1 MAPVRWH
8 AHESCW
14 LKKTSAVACNS
25 VGYEPK
31 VAWVGAMSSLTLR
44 RSRRSREETADERL
58 DRLIGLE
65 LRARAAER
73 GENQAVPELR
83 RLHVEQGGRPS
94 GSGLAVA
101 DREQP
106 EGRPEDAVEGL
117 VPLFDN
123 LGLGLREADGLRGPV
138 DQGVHEGS
146 RAGLALPNDHGNQDR
161 VLLQADGLRMIQGQ
175 GRRSE
180 HLGQGDSGQVQGAGI
195 ALQHGIEGGARALHP
210 GDALLRPPGLP
221 AEPEG
226 ARNLM
231 GPLHV
236 PVQALPMEIPGQSF
250 QGPVVVPTMGATG
263 GPEVE
268 LLPAERDHGFSFD
281 AALSWTQ
288 RRLDGL
294 MRSTENV
301 QDGRPNRDEVGSG
314 GIRAHGTADQ
324 HGGGSNGSDLAEA
337 ELERIRQNCL
347 REAELRFQTEIR
359 RLRGEEVASYHT
371 ATSGENQAL
380 NSRSQMAM
388 GEPSGLQAGARGSTR
403 ITPAGDQGG
412 SWGVPGNVG
421 EEVRQQVGTSG
432 QPIGT
437 PAPLRTEP
445 QGTPDLGHRGP
456 PDSAARGVDLWSGQW
471 SQDRSHGNGGH
482 RAEHLPQMGQA
493 PVPQGVMERPPG
505 LPAMYGEAVRGTD
518 LPALPLLG
526 GDQAPLL
533 FGDWL
538 TLVAPAMYDLSQGSR
553 QWWDQVIHEVEDL
566 YARWLQAS
574 PLQRLRL
581 RPQEGTIPQQL
592 LRVEMKGVTMLLQVL
607 PEPVKKDIVA
617 SRTLSSANILF
628 KLYTLYQPG
637 GGSEKAGLLKQ
648 IVEPKIPHGANDL
661 LMGLR
666 QWRRWISRAQEL
678 GLSLPDPTIMA
689 TVLGR
694 FADSLSKSG
703 GHQMSFRISAA
714 RQELALDHRPTIGST
729 RDFAEYLQAEAEEL
743 SLLNGVKGSAQPVQP
758 PVNPTPTPAVKAL
771 NGGQGIADQGE
782 LKYHK
787 APCRFW
793 KSDEG
798 CRKGAECTYLH
809 DTTDMKGRCFGCG
822 STNHV
827 KKECPVKKVQDPA
840 LKTDK
845 VKKIQ
850 KPRAEKGEKLEKGG
864 KPTSSTSS
872 TVTTEKQ
879 DIKKE
884 NQDGASSIPRDQPE
898 VTQGTPI
905 SATEELLKEAADL
918 LKSLKVQSMKAV
930 RLKSVGEGVYGAPG
944 EFALLDGGATN
955 ALRKAREDEA
965 EFMVPTTVELAHGTT
980 TLYRVP
986 GHQTLLSRTDVEPII
1001 PLGWLVQGGY
1011 HIDWG
1016 REKCIIQHPERGPLR
1031 CELRAGCPVMQRE
1044 AGLALLDD
1052 LEKGRLGRQIPT
1064 TGTSAR
1070 WWMQNFPDLPQRL
1083 LQWTEGQDQTWKS
1096 LGTLPWNRHRRRRLW
1111 KSRGVIVH
1119 LFAGQDHRPWEAWQ
1133 QKGYEV
1139 LCLDVKKGGDLH
1151 NPAVWAFLWEL
1162 ASSNKVIGVI
1172 GGPPCRTV
1180 SRLRMRR
1187 PGPVPLRGR
1196 KPEERWGLAGLAPS
1210 DTQKTDYDSMLLM
1223 KHVALW
1229 KRAEECRVQP
1239 EPTLFLLESPE
1250 DPANY
1255 LTPELADEMPSFWQF
1270 PELQDLQREPGFNL
1284 ISFDQGTM
1292 GHRRCKPT
1300 SLLCNVPQL
1309 QELNGMR
1316 MNGRTKDPLPEAL
1329 EDTIKESESWAKW
1342 APGLVQAIIQAVSST
1357 LDGGT
1362 AQTSCKR
1369 LDTEGFKKHIQNHH
1383 IPFRRDCRH
1392 CMEAM
1397 GQSEPHR
1404 RTKLDGAAYCLS
1416 LDLAG
1421 PFPLGRD
1428 EGFNKRTKAKYIL
1441 VGTVAI
1447 PKLEREGQSEELLPG
1462 KDREAEGEDPHKVP
1476 GELEG
1481 PDPEENLP
1489 EEEEAI
1495 DEVSEDDVKKLNE
1508 RWVQKA
1514 KELSTTVGLQ
1524 QVTML
1529 EVLETRHTKDV
1540 VPAVGRLYAKMKA
1553 YGIPIHRVHSDRER
1567 CFITNSFRDFC
1578 LNRSLFQTMTSGD
1591 TPQENGRVESEICQ
1605 IKRRLRL
1612 MLIES
1617 KLPKANWPNIARWVG
1632 EQRFRLQ
1639 VSQLGIPTKPMIAP
1653 GTKVMVKQKLWNKK
1667 MGALSNPYKRM
1678 TLLGPSPLMSSGWV
1692 VKDGHKIQHARV
1704 VVQESPHSEA
1714 ARLELEEALPRRLHG
1729 KQPPRPDQPRLPQ
1742 PVDSNQDETDLE
1754 NFVPPEDVPEVEY
1767 EPESPLP
1774 EDDEVPALHA
1784 LQAGGESMESTLK
1797 SAHRGEFL
1805 ECENCGLMQPGPG
1818 RSCGFCSMPSSFG
1831 SAAAPCSMPS
1841 SSGSAAASGCISS
1854 SSGLA
1859 PLSCPTTTRSGLA
1872 AMASSMSRSSGLAA
1886 EELTAEVNLG
1896 TVDPGELIE
1905 QIRMEHWAWKHLWNR
1920 ELSRT
1925 VIGAEPAAHHG
1936 EHLEFLEDVLM
1947 DLEEELSGYDQR
1959 EVNHQEKLK
1968 AMAVS
1973 TEENGMT
1980 VHPVLQTYTV
1990 GLAEVRGN
1998 MVEWEGAI
2006 RKELT
2011 SLFETTKALRR
2022 TTVEELASMP
2032 GSDQMEQAPM
2042 KLVATVKAPDGRR
2055 KARLVLCGNMIQSAS
2070 GAPVTASRDS
2080 LGSPLYAGGL
2090 DGVALR
2096 SVLRKAA
2103 ACEWSIASTDVRTA
2117 FLLAPRQSSRL
2128 LVVRPPQ
2135 LLVDHHLATKNERW
2149 VVDHAVYGLETSPK
2163 DWGGYRDSEVAR
2175 MSWSSQGYRHRF
2187 AMSTEPNLWKI
2198 LQAPI
2203 LEDGT
2208 VDEDAETSAGILVT
2222 YVDDLLALGPQDVV
2236 AGALACVRAK
2246 WECSPEEWVSDRAW
2260 MKFCGMELRWKGDQL
2275 LIGQPSYARELVNR
2289 HGSQT
2294 PRSTPAP
2301 KVDPEV
2307 IEEEKTAEQVKQ
2319 AQQVVG
2325 ELLWLAVRTRP
2336 DISYVVSWMGRH
2348 VAKAPKMVCQVAEH
2362 VIGYLQGTLD
2372 YALVYEKCPLE
2383 GEGSLS
2389 EIVALSDASHAPGG
2403 GRGCQGILVTWGG
2416 AAIQWEAKAQPF
2428 AALSSTEAELIG
2440 YVDAMTMGESL
2451 GAIVTAIEGD
2461 RMTERG
2467 RYRLKGDNLS
2477 GLQLLVAPDGPW
2489 RTRHLRLRSYV
2500 LRERISAGDWVA
2512 EHVPGAQLSVDLLT
2526 KPIVVTASWGDFRR
2540 AIGLMEF
2547 KDEVKNT
2554 AKMEKLSGC
2563 LEGLVALSKVFAA
2576 SGVSSVAK
2584 AASAIGLSTLV
2595 ACIHQES
2602 CVERGEKLTT
2612 SEKDLKRARS
2622 NATIGPEAVITRVE
2636 APGRGDIEK
2645 TTGPWKANLKT
2656 CQKKSRENEPD
2667 TGIAEAHQEAQVP
2680 DKVRIQAL
2688 RLGPPSGRSES
2699 AALYQAM
2706 EPPRPFNFYPLTKPE
2721 MIRPPPSGRDR
2732 WERIDARWMVR
2743 WHREWRQK
2751 SFQPVTS
2758 KAPVPG
2764 NQLEE
2769 IRYTVVFYRDER
2781 GEWIRHYFEDLWQ
2794 GPPQYY
2800 NNRQEW
2806 IGFTLFKVRE
2816 EFVNQPVVAT
2826 PARGSMGS
2834 QEGGDQQIIPQGY
2847 IRGGARSRAQAA
2859 GPIVLR
2865 GSIARAF
2872 PDGVLQSVN
2881 TIDNRAAGR
2890 DVVRPSQVPPTSGA
2904 YTPSVAHGGE
2914 VPYHAEEGL
2923 RRPEGLHGDEGE
2935 GRVAESETATSDAV
2949 TEYIREESPAQDP
2962 TDVDPYQYMLSHVVD
2977 TVEDMMWQS
2986 GADLPRPG
2994 DPAPASDGTAYQN
3007 GRRPHVAALRPFVGQ
3022 AFQAGLYVPTPST
3035 EDDTMSQPGE
3045 AITRLLDVNGAA
3057 GDRLGAPEGAG
3068 DRPEEPQGPQ
3078 EPIRRRRVPA
3088 HHRDWV
3094 PPPDGGRNVEILS
3107 NPSVTE
3113 SDDGFELL
3121 LQQWGLN
3128 DWARP
3133 AHALEQ
3139 ILNVFLSE
3147 WRTRWFEIWMVV
3159 PMEQGGVRMNC
3170 CYSCGSPFIFWV
3182 WRRLAWPPAT
3192 SD

>member
-1 MAPVRWH
+1 
-8 AHESCW
+8 
-14 LKKTSAVACNS
+14 
-25 VGYEPK
+25 
-31 VAWVGAMSSLTLR
+31 MSSSILR
-44 RSRRSREETADERL
+44 RSRRPREESADERL
-58 DRLIGLE
+58 DRLIDLE
-65 LRARAAER
+65 LRSRAAR
-73 GENQAVPELR
+73 QTENQMRPELR
-83 RLHVEQGGRPS
+83 RLSVEGGERPT
-94 GSGLAVA
+94 GSGLVNQNQAQLEIPR
-101 DREQP
+101 D
-106 EGRPEDAVEGL
+106 DAVDGL
-117 VPLFDN
+117 VPLFDDLV
-123 LGLGLREADGLRGPV
+123 LGPRDQDGGVHRV
-138 DQGVHEGS
+138 DQGSREGS
-146 RAGLALPNDHGNQDR
+146 RADRALPNEPGFQDR
-161 VLLQADGLRMIQGQ
+161 VVQHVQVLRPLQGQ
-175 GRRSE
+175 GHSLGDRDQDV
-180 HLGQGDSGQVQGAGI
+180 LGQDRGMVGLHQPGRGLGDRVLHHGSDPVHLSGFQEGFQGAGRLLGPMRD
-195 ALQHGIEGGARALHP
+195 AVGEMEGTA
-210 GDALLRPPGLP
+210 
-221 AEPEG
+221 
-226 ARNLM
+226 
-231 GPLHV
+231 
-236 PVQALPMEIPGQSF
+236 QT
-250 QGPVVVPTMGATG
+250 GPVVVPIMGATG
-263 GPEVE
+263 GPDVE
-268 LLPAERDHGFSFD
+268 LLPTERNHGASLGA
-281 AALSWTQ
+281 AALAWTQ
-288 RRLDGL
+288 RQLEGL
-294 MRSTENV
+294 GRSAGN
-301 QDGRPNRDEVGSG
+301 QDDLRSHQGEAIDRGREIPGQGHGGARSG
-314 GIRAHGTADQ
+314 GEHPAGREDRLGRERME
-324 HGGGSNGSDLAEA
+324 SDLAEL

-347 REAELRFQTEIR
+347 REAELRFQTEVR

-371 ATSGENQAL
+371 ATSGETQAL
-380 NSRSQMAM
+380 SGRPQAM
-388 GEPSGLQAGARGSTR
+388 VGEPMGLQAGARSSMR
-403 ITPAGDQGG
+403 IAPTGDQGG
-412 SWGVPGNVG
+412 SWGASGNVG
-421 EEVRQQVGTSG
+421 EEVRQPVGTSG
-432 QPIGT
+432 QPVGT

-456 PDSAARGVDLWSGQW
+456 PDSAVRGADLWSGQW
-471 SQDRSHGNGGH
+471 SQARSHGGH
-482 RAEHLPQMGQA
+482 RADLGNG
-493 PVPQGVMERPPG
+493 PVAQGLIERPPG

-553 QWWDQVIHEVEDL
+553 QWWDQVIREVEDL
-566 YARWLQAS
+566 YTRWLQAS

-592 LRVEMKGVTMLLQVL
+592 YRVEMKGVTMLLQIL

-617 SRTLSSANILF
+617 SRTLSSTNIMF
-628 KLYTLYQPG
+628 KLFTLYQPG

-694 FADSLSKSG
+694 FADSLSKAG

-714 RQELALDHRPTIGST
+714 RQELALDHRPSIGSA

-743 SLLNGVKGSAQPVQP
+743 SLLNGVKGSTQPVQP
-758 PVNPTPTPAVKAL
+758 PVNPAPTPAVKAL
-771 NGGQGIADQGE
+771 NGGQGNADPGE
-782 LKYHK
+782 PKTYK

-809 DTTDMKGRCFGCG
+809 DATDMKGRCFGCG

-827 KKECPVKKVQDPA
+827 KKECPVKKVQDPT

-850 KPRAEKGEKLEKGG
+850 KPRAEKGEKSEKGG
-864 KPTSSTSS
+864 KPISSTSS
-872 TVTTEKQ
+872 TTTTEKQ
-879 DIKKE
+879 DTKKE
-884 NQDGASSIPRDQPE
+884 SPEGASSIPRDQPE
-898 VTQGTPI
+898 VTQGTPV

-918 LKSLKVQSMKAV
+918 LKSLKIQSMKAV

-955 ALRKAREDEA
+955 ALRKARDEEL
-965 EFMVPTTVELAHGTT
+965 EFMIPTTVELAHGTT

-1052 LEKGRLGRQIPT
+1052 LEKGKLGRQIPT

-1070 WWMQNFPDLPQRL
+1070 WWMQNFPDIPQRL

-1162 ASSNKVIGVI
+1162 ASSNKVIGII

-1187 PGPVPLRGR
+1187 PGPAPLRGR
-1196 KPEERWGLAGLAPS
+1196 KLEERWGLAGLAPS
-1210 DTQKTDYDSMLLM
+1210 DAQKTDYDSMLLL
-1223 KHVALW
+1223 KHIALW

-1255 LTPELADEMPSFWQF
+1255 LAAELADEIPSFWQF
-1270 PELQDLQREPGFNL
+1270 PELQDLQRQPGFNL

-1342 APGLVQAIIQAVSST
+1342 APGLVQAIIQAVGSM
-1357 LDGGT
+1357 LDVVT
-1362 AQTSCKR
+1362 AHASCKR

-1383 IPFRRDCRH
+1383 VPFRRDCRQ

-1404 RTKLDGAAYCLS
+1404 RSKLDGAALYCLS

-1447 PKLEREGQSEELLPG
+1447 PKFDREGQVKELLPG
-1462 KDREAEGEDPHKVP
+1462 EDRDADGKDDLAVSGEIKGLD
-1476 GELEG
+1476 L
-1481 PDPEENLP
+1481 DENLP
-1489 EEEEAI
+1489 EEEEPI
-1495 DEVSEDDVKKLNE
+1495 DEVSEEDVKKLNE
-1508 RWVQKA
+1508 RWVEKA
-1514 KELSTTVGLQ
+1514 KELSATVGLQ
-1524 QVTML
+1524 QVTLL

-1567 CFITNSFRDFC
+1567 CFITTSFRDFC

-1591 TPQENGRVESEICQ
+1591 TPQENGRVESEIGQ

-1617 KLPKANWPNIARWVG
+1617 KLPKANWPNVARWVG

-1742 PVDSNQDETDLE
+1742 PVNSNQDETDLE
-1754 NFVPPEDVPEVEY
+1754 NFVPPEDVPEIEY

-1774 EDDEVPALHA
+1774 DDDEVPALHA
-1784 LQAGGESMESTLK
+1784 LQAGGESVESTLK
-1797 SAHRGEFL
+1797 SAHRGEYL

-1818 RSCGFCSMPSSFG
+1818 RSCGFCSMSW
-1831 SAAAPCSMPS
+1831 
-1841 SSGSAAASGCISS
+1841 SSGSAASPCSISS

-1859 PLSCPTTTRSGLA
+1859 PLSCPTTTRPGLA
-1872 AMASSMSRSSGLAA
+1872 AIASSMSRSSGLAV

-1905 QIRMEHWAWKHLWNR
+1905 QIRMEHWEWKHLWNQ

-1936 EHLEFLEDVLM
+1936 EHLEFLEDVLL

-1959 EVNHQEKLK
+1959 EVDHQEKLK

-1973 TEENGMT
+1973 TEENGTT
-1980 VHPVLQTYTV
+1980 VRSVLQTYTV

-1998 MVEWEGAI
+1998 MGEWEGAI

-2055 KARLVLCGNMIQSAS
+2055 KARLVLCGNMIQSAT

-2163 DWGGYRDSEVAR
+2163 DWGGYRDSEVAK
-2175 MSWSSQGYRHRF
+2175 MSWNSQGHRYRF

-2208 VDEDAETSAGILVT
+2208 VDEDVEISAGILVT
-2222 YVDDLLALGPQDVV
+2222 YVDDLLALGPRDVV

-2246 WECSPEEWVSDRAW
+2246 WECSPEEWVTSQAW

-2289 HGSQT
+2289 HGSQA

-2372 YALVYEKCPLE
+2372 YALVYGKCPLE

-2428 AALSSTEAELIG
+2428 AALSSTESELIG

-2526 KPIVVTASWGDFRR
+2526 KPIVVTASWVEFRR

-2547 KDEVKNT
+2547 KDEIKST

-2563 LEGLVALSKVFAA
+2563 LEGLVALSKVCAA

-2602 CVERGEKLTT
+2602 CVGRGETLAT
-2612 SEKDLKRARS
+2612 SKEDLKRARS
-2622 NATIGPEAVITRVE
+2622 NATIGPAAVITRVE
-2636 APGRGDIEK
+2636 APGGGDIEK
-2645 TTGPWKANLKT
+2645 TKGSGGTNSKA
-2656 CQKKSRENEPD
+2656 CQEQSREHEPD
-2667 TGIAEAHQEAQVP
+2667 SLIAVAHQEAPVP
-2680 DKVRIQAL
+2680 DVVRIQAL

-2721 MIRPPPSGRDR
+2721 MVRPPPSGRDR
-2732 WERIDARWMVR
+2732 WERIDSRWMVR

-2816 EFVNQPVVAT
+2816 EFVNQPVVAA
-2826 PARGSMGS
+2826 PSRGASGS
-2834 QEGGDQQIIPQGY
+2834 QVDRDQPIIPQGY

-2859 GPIVLR
+2859 AGPIVLR

-2872 PDGVLQSVN
+2872 PEGVLQSVN
-2881 TIDNRAAGR
+2881 TIDNRAAVR

-2904 YTPSVAHGGE
+2904 YTPSVAYGGE
-2914 VPYHAEEGL
+2914 VPYRAEDELHAGEGH
-2923 RRPEGLHGDEGE
+2923 RRPEGLHGGEGE
-2935 GRVAESETATSDAV
+2935 RNQAESETATSDV
-2949 TEYIREESPAQDP
+2949 TEYIKDESPSQDE
-2962 TDVDPYQYMLSHVVD
+2962 TGGDPYQYMLSHVID
-2977 TVEDMMWQS
+2977 TAEEMMWQA
-2986 GADLPRPG
+2986 GADLPHPN

-3007 GRRPHVAALRPFVGQ
+3007 GRRPRVAALRPFVGD
-3022 AFQAGLYVPTPST
+3022 AFQSGLFVPAAIG
-3035 EDDTMSQPGE
+3035 EDAYEDTMSQPGE
-3045 AITRLLDVNGAA
+3045 AITRLLEVPSGS
-3057 GDRLGAPEGAG
+3057 G
-3068 DRPEEPQGPQ
+3068 DRPEEPRGPQ
-3078 EPIRRRRVPA
+3078 DPIRRRRVPA
-3088 HHRDWV
+3088 HHRDWI
-3094 PPPDGGRNVEILS
+3094 PPPDGGINVEVVS
-3107 NPSVTE
+3107 NASVTE

-3121 LQQWGLN
+3121 L
-3128 DWARP
+3128 
-3133 AHALEQ
+3133 EQ
-3139 ILNVFLSE
+3139 
-3147 WRTRWFEIWMVV
+3147 
-3159 PMEQGGVRMNC
+3159 
-3170 CYSCGSPFIFWV
+3170 
-3182 WRRLAWPPAT
+3182 
-3192 SD
+3192 